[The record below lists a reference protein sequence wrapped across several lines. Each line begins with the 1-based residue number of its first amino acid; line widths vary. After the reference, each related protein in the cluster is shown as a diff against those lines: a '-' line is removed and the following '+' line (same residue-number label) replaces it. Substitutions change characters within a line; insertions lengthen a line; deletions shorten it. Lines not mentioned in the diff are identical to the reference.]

1 MAVISSL
8 VLQLRRAVRF
18 DMTSMQKTEVSIEEM
33 KGVNADIVGIR
44 TTQCKTYH
52 FLTDEYNVGTINGVG
67 FVLNQNFIFYLNR
80 KNKQS

>member
-44 TTQCKTYH
+44 TT
-52 FLTDEYNVGTINGVG
+52 
-67 FVLNQNFIFYLNR
+67 
-80 KNKQS
+80 